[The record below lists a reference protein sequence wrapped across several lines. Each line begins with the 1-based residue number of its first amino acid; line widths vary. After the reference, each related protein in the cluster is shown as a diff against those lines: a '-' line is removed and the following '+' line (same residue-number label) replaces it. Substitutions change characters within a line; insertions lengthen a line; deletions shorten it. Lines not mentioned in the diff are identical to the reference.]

1 MEMTGVGENFR
12 IVSEGLREVA
22 LRRSLS
28 YMISSSPIARLC
40 RVGDLFALEYDS
52 DSIFGVAC
60 FSNSF
65 TIIASYVL
73 CHVPDLVAASALRV
87 CDTACGQQGRRR
99 L

>member
-52 DSIFGVAC
+52 IFGVAC
-60 FSNSF
+60 FSHSF

-73 CHVPDLVAASALRV
+73 CHVPDLVAASKLRD
-87 CDTACGQQGRRR
+87 CDTAARGAGRRR

>member
-12 IVSEGLREVA
+12 IVREGPREGLREVA

-52 DSIFGVAC
+52 ILGVAC
-60 FSNSF
+60 FSDSF

-73 CHVPDLVAASALRV
+73 CHVPDLVAASALS
-87 CDTACGQQGRRR
+87 D
-99 L
+99 